1 MKTIR
6 NLVLAFAVSVRLAAA
21 AAQPPNIVFIL
32 ADDLGYNDLSCQGA
46 TKLKTPGIDRIAK
59 EGIRLTDAH
68 TASGVC
74 CPSRYGL
81 LSGRYPWRRAAG
93 TWATFP
99 SAPLLLEPGRL
110 TVPALL
116 KQAGYVTGIVG
127 KWHLGYGTREQ
138 PLTWNDELKPG
149 PLECGFDYFF
159 GHDNNRNLNVENHRV
174 VGLAPNDPNVKGKST
189 RRAVGKS
196 ALVADTTLN
205 ATTLHEKALAFIE
218 RSQGKPFFLYYAPNN
233 VHVGLTPAARFRG
246 TSRCGAYGDFVQE
259 LDWSV
264 GEILATL
271 DRLKLSE
278 NTLVVFSSD
287 NGGRYELDAVK
298 QGHRCNAP
306 LNGQK
311 GDAWDGGNRVPFLAR
326 WPGHI
331 PGGIVSERLLC
342 LTDVLATFAHLTGQ
356 TLPRDAGEDSFDALP
371 LLLNQPPAA
380 GARTNLVVQSL
391 FAVTAVTKHIG
402 PADLWSVRE
411 GRWLLVRGQGSGN
424 TTSKQLHEGKAGHGY
439 YSFEELEFVNSDF
452 TPAGQLKPDAPP
464 QQLYDL
470 AADLGETKNVYREHP
485 DVVARLN
492 KLFEQL
498 RDAGRSTEAK

>member
-1 MKTIR
+1 MR
-6 NLVLAFAVSVRLAAA
+6 PGVFLSLAASVMLASA
-21 AAQPPNIVFIL
+21 AQQPPNIIFIL

-46 TKLKTPGIDRIAK
+46 TQLKTPGIDRLAK

-74 CPSRYGL
+74 CPSRYAL
-81 LSGRYPWRRAAG
+81 LTGRYPWRRAAG

-99 SAPLLLEPGRL
+99 SAPLLIEPGRL

-116 KQAGYVTGIVG
+116 KQAGYATGIVG
-127 KWHLGYGTREQ
+127 KWHLGYGTREH

-174 VGLAPNDPNVKGKST
+174 VGLDPSDPLEKGKGK
-189 RRAVGKS
+189 RRGGGKS

-218 RSQGKPFFLYYAPNN
+218 RSKDKPFFLYYTPNN

-246 TSRCGAYGDFVQE
+246 TSGCGVYGDFVQE

-264 GEILATL
+264 GELLATL
-271 DRLKLSE
+271 DRLKLAD
-278 NTLVVFSSD
+278 NTLVIFSSD
-287 NGGRYELDAVK
+287 NGGRYELEAVK
-298 QGHRCNAP
+298 AGHLCNAP
-306 LNGQK
+306 LLGQK
-311 GDAWDGGNRVPFLAR
+311 GDAWEGGHRVPFLAR

-331 PGGIVSERLLC
+331 PGGVVSDRLLC
-342 LTDVLATFAHLTGQ
+342 LTDVLATFANLTGQ
-356 TLPRDAGEDSFDALP
+356 KLPRDAGEDSFDALP
-371 LLLNQPPAA
+371 LLLNQPPATSS
-380 GARTNLVVQSL
+380 RTNLITQTL

-424 TTSKQLHEGKAGHGY
+424 TTTKQLHEGKAGHGY
-439 YSFEELEFVNSDF
+439 YSFSALKFVNSDF

-470 AADLGETKNVYREHP
+470 ATDLGEAKNVYREHP